1 MCDFDFLR
9 LSLQWL
15 HLGWLLG
22 LLLVLLPLVRCQGWG
37 EPRFETGNV
46 ENISLAAYNEAQL
59 QQDVWMVEE
68 MDAKK
73 KGWQPVPEF
82 WERSSHVKADVDVKC
97 QCRRALCAWRW

>member
-1 MCDFDFLR
+1 MCDFVFLR

-68 MDAKK
+68 MDAPFVLLYINYQGKY
-73 KGWQPVPEF
+73 
-82 WERSSHVKADVDVKC
+82 ER
-97 QCRRALCAWRW
+97 LGG